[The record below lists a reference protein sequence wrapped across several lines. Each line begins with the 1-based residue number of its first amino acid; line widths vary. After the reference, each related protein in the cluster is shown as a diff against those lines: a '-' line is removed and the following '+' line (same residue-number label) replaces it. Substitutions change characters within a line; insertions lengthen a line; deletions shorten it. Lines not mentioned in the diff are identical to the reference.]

1 MNDDASTF
9 ELPEYIHSRLQP
21 QLLIDFPEKDEE
33 YRILKENLPFAEDRV
48 LQYVTDFL
56 EQAHAADERYSVRDG
71 INIARFAT
79 KLSKLA
85 TGRDHERTALETAVL
100 ETLGEEALRYARPH
114 RTAGI

>member
-33 YRILKENLPFAEDRV
+33 FRILKENLPFAEDRV
-48 LQYVTDFL
+48 LEYVTEFL
-56 EQAHAADERYSVRDG
+56 QLAHAADERYSVRDG

-79 KLSKLA
+79 KLGSLA
-85 TGRDHERTALETAVL
+85 TGREHERRALETAVL

-114 RTAGI
+114 RPVSS